1 MEDLCRVIR
10 SPVTAA
16 ILVLLYTGGPMD
28 AEELLEEVERLTGR
42 ELSLQ
47 SLYRYLYYY
56 ERKGWVA
63 RGSPVWSLTEYGETR
78 VEKYARRLAR
88 ILGLELWEILGRGT
102 SNTTT
107 TTTGAQAQG
116 ETERGEERGKGL
128 SFSYQAV
135 NRIEHS
141 FLFNS
146 TIENELIPRVEV
158 SRNLVEFSRK
168 RVEPGLQRGKLCS
181 TREKYSRIAN
191 ELREDE
197 RDVLK
202 YLVEHKCK
210 WGSNYVY
217 FDELLEELNIPAE
230 ELLRVLRRLQSK
242 RLVYL
247 YEDKRKRAV
256 RVGLGKALRE

>member
-1 MEDLCRVIR
+1 MGDLRRVIR

-56 ERKGWVA
+56 ERKGWLA

-88 ILGLELWEILGRGT
+88 ILGLELWEILGRDT
-102 SNTTT
+102 SNTT
-107 TTTGAQAQG
+107 TTTGAQA
-116 ETERGEERGKGL
+116 RGEAERREERHKEHP
-128 SFSYQAV
+128 FSYPEV

-141 FLFNS
+141 SPCIS
-146 TIENELIPRVEV
+146 TIGNELLSRVEV

-168 RVEPGLQRGKLCS
+168 RVEQSLQRGKLCS
-181 TREKYSRIAN
+181 TREKYSRIAG
-191 ELREDE
+191 ELGEEE
-197 RDVLK
+197 RLVLG

-210 WGSNYVY
+210 WGSNYSY
-217 FDELLEELNIPAE
+217 FDELLEELNMPAE
-230 ELLRVLRRLQSK
+230 ELLRVLRRLQSR

-256 RVGLGKALRE
+256 RVGLGRALRE